1 MRDKAA
7 GNPTASEIAA
17 AKKAKVEK
25 GIALWVWLSIAAGV
39 VVVLGGGVFFLARK
53 GKIPFLRGMKKR
65 SQKDFDPSSEE
76 DDKEDG

>member
-1 MRDKAA
+1 
-7 GNPTASEIAA
+7 
-17 AKKAKVEK
+17 
-25 GIALWVWLSIAAGV
+25 
-39 VVVLGGGVFFLARK
+39 VFFLARK